1 MDDCIFCKIIKG
13 EIPSTKV
20 GENEKFY
27 AFYDI
32 NPATKIHVLV
42 IPKTHVQSIAH
53 LTEDNKE
60 VVADM
65 FLFIRDIAAQLG
77 MQEDGYRVVLN
88 TGEKA
93 GQTVPHLHAH
103 ILGGQTLN
111 WPGI

>member
-1 MDDCIFCKIIKG
+1 MDNCIFCKIING
-13 EIPSTKV
+13 DIPSNKV

-27 AFYDI
+27 AFHDI
-32 NPATKIHVLV
+32 SPAAKVHVLV
-42 IPKTHVQSIAH
+42 IPKKHVQSIAH
-53 LTEDNKE
+53 LTEENKATVE
-60 VVADM
+60 DM

-77 MQEDGYRVVLN
+77 LKEDGYRVIFN

-103 ILGGQTLN
+103 ILGGQELN